1 MSKKKNNLFDSID
14 DLFNTLNSEE
24 TAKAITDTVSNVGSE
39 IKHSINESL
48 KKNGYDNF
56 GEYINANFSSSK
68 ERRRPQARRAYQTRR
83 NFDSRY
89 EYFMDALMSVHY
101 DLKYRGYFK
110 EGHQEAIHTYLVLA
124 ENYKTNLDA
133 LNLRLRNEIKDLKA
147 VMRKQKK
154 DAWNEGYLN
163 GLEYIGRSLKNS
175 KVYMMNKIQ
184 MELSMQ

>member
-1 MSKKKNNLFDSID
+1 MPKKKNDLFDSID

-24 TAKAITDTVSNVGSE
+24 TAKAITDTVTNVGSE

-56 GEYINANFSSSK
+56 GELINANIGSSK
-68 ERRRPQARRAYQTRR
+68 EHRRPQARRAYQTRR
-83 NFDSRY
+83 NFESRY
-89 EYFMDALMSVHY
+89 DYFMDALMSVHY

-110 EGHQEAIHTYLVLA
+110 EGHQEAIHTYLILA

-133 LNLRLRNEIKDLKA
+133 LNLRLRNEIRDLKA
-147 VMRKQKK
+147 AMRKQKK

-184 MELSMQ
+184 MELSVH

>member
-1 MSKKKNNLFDSID
+1 MSKKKNDLFDAID

-24 TAKAITDTVSNVGSE
+24 TAKAITDTVNHVGVG
-39 IKHSINESL
+39 IKQSINESL

-56 GEYINANFSSSK
+56 SEYINANFNSSK
-68 ERRRPQARRAYQTRR
+68 ERKQPQARHAYQTRR

-89 EYFMDALMSVHY
+89 DYFMDALMNVHY

-110 EGHQEAIHTYLVLA
+110 EGHQEAIHTYLILA

-133 LNLRLRNEIKDLKA
+133 LNLRLRSEVKDLKTA
-147 VMRKQKK
+147 MRKQKK
-154 DAWNEGYLN
+154 DPWNEGYLN
-163 GLEYIGRSLKNS
+163 GLEYISRSLKNS

-184 MELSMQ
+184 MELSSH

>member
-1 MSKKKNNLFDSID
+1 MNISW
-14 DLFNTLNSEE
+14 T
-24 TAKAITDTVSNVGSE
+24 
-39 IKHSINESL
+39 
-48 KKNGYDNF
+48 
-56 GEYINANFSSSK
+56 
-68 ERRRPQARRAYQTRR
+68 
-83 NFDSRY
+83 
-89 EYFMDALMSVHY
+89 
-101 DLKYRGYFK
+101 
-110 EGHQEAIHTYLVLA
+110 IHTYLVLA

>member
-1 MSKKKNNLFDSID
+1 MPKKKNDLFDSID

-24 TAKAITDTVSNVGSE
+24 TAKAITDTVTNVGSE
-39 IKHSINESL
+39 IKYSINESL

-56 GEYINANFSSSK
+56 GELINANLGGSK
-68 ERRRPQARRAYQTRR
+68 NRKRPQARRAYQTRR

-89 EYFMDALMSVHY
+89 DYFMDALMSVHY

-147 VMRKQKK
+147 VMRKKKK

-184 MELSMQ
+184 MELSIH